1 MVKWILKI
9 VCLFGMIQC
18 NSTSGEKELL
28 VEKVQIH
35 QELSFSEVSFVLEQ
49 HTKLQQID
57 VVGWKEFS
65 YKPKVQFRLAHSDSL
80 LFIKFY
86 VDENHLLARQQEP
99 NSATHT
105 DSCVEFFFDPLGNGN
120 YYNFEF
126 NCIGTTHL
134 AYGPNRR
141 QRNFVSKKEITD
153 QIQIWTTLGKAPF
166 EERTGNFHWEMVVA
180 IPNTILV
187 YTPNFTFSNKSARA
201 NFYKC
206 GDHTSKPH
214 YLSWNEVLTP
224 RPDFHQ
230 PEYFGTFIFK

>member
-1 MVKWILKI
+1 MKVPQIF
-9 VCLFGMIQC
+9 LFLTGSFFMWNC
-18 NSTSGEKELL
+18 ESVSVSGE
-28 VEKVQIH
+28 
-35 QELSFSEVSFVLEQ
+35 
-49 HTKLQQID
+49 
-57 VVGWKEFS
+57 
-65 YKPKVQFRLAHSDSL
+65 
-80 LFIKFY
+80 LF
-86 VDENHLLARQQEP
+86 LP
-99 NSATHT
+99 
-105 DSCVEFFFDPLGNGN
+105 
-120 YYNFEF
+120 
-126 NCIGTTHL
+126 THL

-214 YLSWNEVLTP
+214 Y
-224 RPDFHQ
+224 F
-230 PEYFGTFIFK
+230 